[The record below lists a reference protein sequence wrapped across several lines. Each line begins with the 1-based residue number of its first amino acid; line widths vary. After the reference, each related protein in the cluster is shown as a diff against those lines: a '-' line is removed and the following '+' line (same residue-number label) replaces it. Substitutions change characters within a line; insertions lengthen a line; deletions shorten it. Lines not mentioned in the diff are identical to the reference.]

1 MYLQAT
7 KQGEETR
14 EKILQCIIQ
23 YIEKHGYP
31 PSVRE
36 IGELVGLRSTAS
48 VHKQLHLMFEIG
60 MLETDGMW
68 GTPRAIRVPGYKFVK
83 E

>member
-1 MYLQAT
+1 MYLQTT

-23 YIEKHGYP
+23 YIDKHGYP

-36 IGELVGLRSTAS
+36 IGEIVGLRSSSS
-48 VHKQLHLMFEIG
+48 VHSQLRLMFELG
-60 MLETDGMW
+60 MLETDGVW
-68 GTPRAIRVPGYKFVK
+68 GIPRAIRVPGYKFVK